1 MQFGLPVED
10 QYSNSE
16 AITRGNSAAVDYD
29 SENGSPGPQV
39 QKKRKRGRPS
49 AASRAQSIDNGST
62 NGDAQGAGKR
72 RKTGKQPA
80 YEDPELKRMKDI
92 MEACFEAVE
101 DVDNPEEG
109 HQCAGLFY
117 KLPSKKDYAAYCK
130 LDYSDRD
137 TCALIRL
144 LVDIMIPR
152 PICMDQIKKKIDK
165 MQYRSM
171 QEYIDDFSLM
181 FNNARHYNED
191 GSTVWKDANY
201 MEQAFVQ
208 KYNELTQPPPPQ
220 AYDMG
225 QGQHNVRVKTIVES
239 DEE

>member
-1 MQFGLPVED
+1 M
-10 QYSNSE
+10 
-16 AITRGNSAAVDYD
+16 DYD
-29 SENGSPGPQV
+29 SENGSPGPQS

-49 AASRAQSIDNGST
+49 AASRAQSVDNGSM
-62 NGDAQGAGKR
+62 NGDVQGAGKR

-101 DVDNPEEG
+101 DVDNPDEG

-117 KLPSKKDYAAYCK
+117 KLPSKKDYALYCQFG
-130 LDYSDRD
+130 SS
-137 TCALIRL
+137 CACWQAL
-144 LVDIMIPR
+144 LTFERFADMMIPK

-171 QEYIDDFSLM
+171 QEFTDDFSLM

-208 KYNELTQPPPPQ
+208 KFNELTQPPPQ
-220 AYDMG
+220 AYNMG
-225 QGQHNVRVKTIVES
+225 EGHVRVKTIVES